1 MSTPALFRRHR
12 IPLPPSPITLLS
24 LNEMVARIEAIRL
37 EETPEPTCPT
47 CGSTADP
54 GELKAKWCWCCRTTK
69 TRSQFNR
76 NRTKPDGRHDSCREC
91 DRQGRKQRRSEEA
104 IRLLGRSA

>member
-1 MSTPALFRRHR
+1 MSGFGYHR
-12 IPLPPSPITLLS
+12 KPRPDYSLQLIPLD
-24 LNEMVARIEAIRL
+24 EMIARIEAARL
-37 EETPEPTCPT
+37 EELPEPTCPT

-54 GELKAKWCWCCRTTK
+54 GELKAKWCWCCQTTK

-76 NRTKPDGRHDSCREC
+76 NRTKDDGRHDSCREC